1 MAKKSNC
8 FFKCHI
14 CVDHDETTYIKT
26 FISYESCFLEQSTV
40 VFCALFSHAQ
50 FLDMLYTFY
59 FLRTKGETKQALI
72 FNPPLRV
79 FLLLLT
85 KRERKLLFRCSNN
98 LSWWKFTLE
107 EILKMLTLAR
117 VLEPYPLLFKNFFKH
132 LLFGIIAI
140 VIEKVN

>member
-1 MAKKSNC
+1 MLRYATFAFFAKNEGW
-8 FFKCHI
+8 
-14 CVDHDETTYIKT
+14 D
-26 FISYESCFLEQSTV
+26 QSIN
-40 VFCALFSHAQ
+40 FQ
-50 FLDMLYTFY
+50 
-59 FLRTKGETKQALI
+59 
-72 FNPPLRV
+72 PPSKV

-140 VIEKVN
+140 VSNWKSELNNPSKNEWVSVSFSKVNTSQRTKLFPKYTNAAQFYQKRIFCVIA